1 MPSDYSAIRLSAR
14 QIQAEA
20 YKKYLGG
27 GARDWEKRGA
37 FQVEMMQA
45 LGMLP
50 EHTFLDV
57 GCGPLRGGMHFIGF
71 LNPGNYWG
79 VDFNPSFVDA
89 AHVLLQQAGLPDV
102 IPRVSV
108 ISDFGFRALDRTFDR
123 LLCFSV
129 LNHCDAP
136 ERARFFECVVN
147 VMDASSRVVVTHGA
161 WFDPAQLR
169 ECHLRLARTF
179 DTEAALGPGIH
190 FADWGFD
197 EGPGDRLPI
206 LELALR

>member
-1 MPSDYSAIRLSAR
+1 MPSDYSAITLTAR

-27 GARDWEKRGA
+27 GAKGWDKRGT
-37 FQVEMMQA
+37 FQVEMMRA
-45 LGMLP
+45 LGMRP
-50 EHTFLDV
+50 EHTLLDV
-57 GCGPLRGGMHFIGF
+57 GCGPLRGGIHFIGF
-71 LNPGNYWG
+71 LDPDHYWG
-79 VDFNPSFVDA
+79 VDFNASFVDA
-89 AHVLLQQAGLPDV
+89 AHALLQQAGLPEM
-102 IPRVSV
+102 IPHVSV
-108 ISDFGFRALDRTFDR
+108 IRDFDFRAFDRTFDR

-129 LNHCDAP
+129 LNHCTAVD
-136 ERARFFECVVN
+136 RARFFERVVD
-147 VMDASSRVVVTHGA
+147 VMDDASRVIVTHGA

-169 ECHLRLARTF
+169 EHRLRLTRTI
-179 DTEAALGPGIH
+179 DTEAALGDGIR

>member
-1 MPSDYSAIRLSAR
+1 MPSDYRAIRLSPR
-14 QIQAEA
+14 EIQAEA

-37 FQVEMMQA
+37 FQVEMMRA
-45 LGMLP
+45 LGLRP
-50 EHTFLDV
+50 EHTLLDV
-57 GCGPLRGGMHFIGF
+57 GCGPLRGGIHFIGF
-71 LNPGNYWG
+71 LDPGNYRG

-89 AHVLLQQAGLPDV
+89 AHVLLQQAGLPQV
-102 IPRVSV
+102 IPCVTV
-108 ISDFGFRALDRTFDR
+108 ISDFDFGALGRTFDR

-129 LNHCDAP
+129 LNHCVADD
-136 ERARFFECVVN
+136 RARFFERVAD
-147 VMDASSRVVVTHGA
+147 VMDPTSRVVVTHGA

-169 ECHLRLARTF
+169 DHRLRVTRTLE
-179 DTEAALGPGIH
+179 TEAALGPDIR

-206 LELALR
+206 VELALR